1 MFSPLGG
8 CPLDWAPRPAGTSGD
23 LRSWANETDI
33 VARSCGHGH
42 PISSARGHKRRS
54 SSETIPADPH
64 SVGRRRRRPGRVR
77 ATDSNPLGTLTR
89 HTPSPQRSPD
99 TAPFLTRPG
108 SRSSRQRSLSR
119 PHTLRWRRTRSHR
132 VSSAGRS
139 CMRAPRSRRRAR
151 CLRRTSSAARTRST
165 CARSSC
171 SPTRTRSWATGGRSC
186 RTGVQSWGLTLTLT
200 LTLTV
205 TLTLTLQV

>member
-8 CPLDWAPRPAGTSGD
+8 YPWAPRPAGTSGD

-99 TAPFLTRPG
+99 TAPFPHPTRLEVKQTALSLASSHATAAADSLSQG
-108 SRSSRQRSLSR
+108 ELSRALVHAHAAESASRSLPATDKFRGPHPLYLRAIELLADTYEELGDRRKELSY
-119 PHTLRWRRTRSHR
+119 
-132 VSSAGRS
+132 
-139 CMRAPRSRRRAR
+139 R
-151 CLRRTSSAARTRST
+151 CSVGSN
-165 CARSSC
+165 
-171 SPTRTRSWATGGRSC
+171 PN
-186 RTGVQSWGLTLTLT
+186 
-200 LTLTV
+200 
-205 TLTLTLQV
+205 